1 MHIENIELYSIS
13 FDKNTDELRVTFAFD
28 LNDERPGVIFR
39 LKNGVF
45 VGYDYEDLPN
55 YSKQKK
61 NKIINQIKRS
71 GTFELYYAP
80 IQENSAA
87 FEKIASSDQ
96 TVIVQR
102 IEKCQRTDT
111 FDIYFKIKGF
121 DPLFAIIFRPE
132 VKEFFNLRLVE
143 GYIFSDD
150 FLNEEHIIS
159 SILKD
164 PKCRLKLLFP

>member
-1 MHIENIELYSIS
+1 MHIDDIDVYSIS
-13 FDKNTDELRVTFAFD
+13 FDKNTEELRVTFAFD
-28 LNDERPGVIFR
+28 LYDERPGVIFR
-39 LKNGVF
+39 LKNGLF

-61 NKIINQIKRS
+61 NKIINQIKKS
-71 GTFELYYAP
+71 KSFDHYVSIVEKGAE
-80 IQENSAA
+80 

-96 TVIVQR
+96 TVMVQK

-111 FDIYFKIKGF
+111 FDIYFKIKEF
-121 DPLFAIIFRPE
+121 DPLFAIIFHPE
-132 VKEFFNLRLVE
+132 SKEFSNLRLVE
-143 GYIFSDD
+143 GYIFADD

-164 PKCRLKLLFP
+164 PKCRLKLLFR